1 MESYLS
7 LPYQPLT
14 VVLIMLIITLPS
26 QLRLTLWMGLS
37 ENSVIQIRIPLYLL
51 INISLGLRHQKTYL
65 SEAVRVL
72 QQDVMENPITT
83 EVLDTEKH
91 EAQVHYTETPAR
103 GTEDQ
108 VVQLSL
114 AAETVK
120 LKLWTPA
127 CYVSTVCCLS
137 GTFVSSRKVLMEPY
151 GSDQCDASVSIV
163 FRNVS

>member
-65 SEAVRVL
+65 SEAVKIC
-72 QQDVMENPITT
+72 NKT
-83 EVLDTEKH
+83 
-91 EAQVHYTETPAR
+91 
-103 GTEDQ
+103 
-108 VVQLSL
+108 
-114 AAETVK
+114 
-120 LKLWTPA
+120 
-127 CYVSTVCCLS
+127 
-137 GTFVSSRKVLMEPY
+137 
-151 GSDQCDASVSIV
+151 
-163 FRNVS
+163 